1 MASGSEIIQILSPL
15 PMTSDIG
22 LSGQVVGLGL
32 SSLQIS
38 VDAKAL
44 SQQTISKLQ
53 VSYGAAGQ
61 FDFYGTLKAAADG
74 HVFEIEQPESLD
86 SLTKLTARVRK
97 DQHIEICAEQD
108 VEASDKYTGFER
120 LHFMPCALPELG
132 LAQLDTR
139 VSFLGRTFDYPML
152 ISGMTGGVEKG
163 ALINQR
169 LALAAEK
176 FNIPMGIGSQRMAI
190 EDNSLVD
197 VFDVKQ
203 HAPNVFLIANLGFA
217 QLRQADFLSQTE
229 KAVEMVKADALAIHL
244 NALQEMVQV
253 EGDRDFSG
261 VLERLTQVCKT
272 LSVPVIVK
280 EVGCG
285 ISQAVAE
292 KLVDAGV
299 SAIDVGGRGG
309 TSWAYIEGRRASCEQ
324 TQALAETFRNWGIPT
339 AYSLAAI
346 RAKHK
351 TFPLVATGGIRDG
364 LTLAKA
370 VAVGADMVGLG
381 LPLLRAALSSQEQ
394 VYECLNTF
402 VRGLQIAMVAS
413 GSGDLSA
420 LSEHIGL
427 DEPHKVTFENL
438 IFTG

>member
-1 MASGSEIIQILSPL
+1 
-15 PMTSDIG
+15 
-22 LSGQVVGLGL
+22 
-32 SSLQIS
+32 
-38 VDAKAL
+38 
-44 SQQTISKLQ
+44 
-53 VSYGAAGQ
+53 
-61 FDFYGTLKAAADG
+61 
-74 HVFEIEQPESLD
+74 
-86 SLTKLTARVRK
+86 
-97 DQHIEICAEQD
+97 
-108 VEASDKYTGFER
+108 
-120 LHFMPCALPELG
+120 
-132 LAQLDTR
+132 
-139 VSFLGRTFDYPML
+139 
-152 ISGMTGGVEKG
+152 
-163 ALINQR
+163 
-169 LALAAEK
+169 
-176 FNIPMGIGSQRMAI
+176 MAI

-229 KAVEMVKADALAIHL
+229 KAVEMIKADALAIHL

-261 VLERLTQVCKT
+261 ILDRLTQVCKT

-285 ISQAVAE
+285 ISQVVAD

-309 TSWAYIEGRRASCEQ
+309 TSWAYIEGQRASCEQ
-324 TQALAETFRNWGIPT
+324 TQTLAETFRNWGIPT

-351 TFPLVATGGIRDG
+351 AFPLVATGGIRDG

-381 LPLLRAALSSQEQ
+381 LPLLRAALDSQEQ
-394 VYECLNTF
+394 VHECLNTF

-413 GSGDLSA
+413 GSADLKA
-420 LSEHIGL
+420 LSQHIGL